1 MSAFVLFAM
10 GRTMSEKERTG
21 QGAAAAKRA
30 YWGGRITEWE
40 RAGQTQKAFCAEHG
54 LVLST
59 FHWWR
64 ARYKRREVAKAVTP
78 FLPIAMHAVSVVE
91 VELRSRT
98 RIRFEGEAALQAVAQ
113 LTARVK

>member
-1 MSAFVLFAM
+1 
-10 GRTMSEKERTG
+10 MSETEQAG
-21 QGAAAAKRA
+21 QGAVATKRA
-30 YWGGRITEWE
+30 YWGQRIREWE
-40 RAGQTQKAFCAEHG
+40 RSGQSQKVFCAKHG

-59 FHWWR
+59 FQWWCAQR
-64 ARYKRREVAKAVTP
+64 KRRKAAKTVTP
-78 FLPIAMHAVSVVE
+78 FLPIAMHAASVVE

>member
-1 MSAFVLFAM
+1 
-10 GRTMSEKERTG
+10 MSEMKQSG
-21 QGAAAAKRA
+21 QGALAAKRA
-30 YWGGRITEWE
+30 YWGQRITEWE
-40 RAGQTQKAFCAEHG
+40 HSGQSQKVFCAEHG

-59 FHWWR
+59 FQWWCAQR
-64 ARYKRREVAKAVTP
+64 KRRAAAKPVLP
-78 FLPIAMHAVSVVE
+78 FLPMAMHAASVVE

>member
-1 MSAFVLFAM
+1 MSALAIFAT
-10 GRTMSEKERTG
+10 GLTMSEKVGVG
-21 QGAAAAKRA
+21 QGALAAKRVH
-30 YWGGRITEWE
+30 WGQRITEWE
-40 RAGQTQKAFCAEHG
+40 HSGQSQKVFCVERG

-59 FHWWR
+59 FQWWCAQR
-64 ARYKRREVAKAVTP
+64 KRRAAAKPVTP
-78 FLPIAMHAVSVVE
+78 FLPIAMHAASVVE

>member
-1 MSAFVLFAM
+1 
-10 GRTMSEKERTG
+10 MSEAGRVG

-30 YWGGRITEWE
+30 YWGQRITEWE
-40 RAGQTQKAFCAEHG
+40 CSGQSQKAFCVERR

-59 FHWWR
+59 FQWWR
-64 ARYKRREVAKAVTP
+64 AQRKRRAMAKPVTP

>member
-1 MSAFVLFAM
+1 MRAKAKAM
-10 GRTMSEKERTG
+10 R
-21 QGAAAAKRA
+21 GALAAKRA
-30 YWGGRITEWE
+30 YWGQRMTEWE
-40 RAGQTQKAFCAEHG
+40 HSGQTKKAFCSEQG

-59 FHWWR
+59 FQWWCAQR
-64 ARYKRREVAKAVTP
+64 KRRAAAKPVTP

>member
-1 MSAFVLFAM
+1 MNKTEQA
-10 GRTMSEKERTG
+10 G
-21 QGAAAAKRA
+21 QGALAAKRA
-30 YWGGRITEWE
+30 YWGQRITEWE
-40 RAGQTQKAFCAEHG
+40 HSGQSQKAFCTERG

-59 FHWWR
+59 FQWWCAQR
-64 ARYKRREVAKAVTP
+64 KRRAQAKSVTP

>member
-1 MSAFVLFAM
+1 
-10 GRTMSEKERTG
+10 MSETEQAG
-21 QGAAAAKRA
+21 QSAVATKRA
-30 YWGGRITEWE
+30 YWGQRITEWE
-40 RAGQTQKAFCAEHG
+40 HSGQSQKAFCLERG

-59 FHWWR
+59 FQWWCAQR
-64 ARYKRREVAKAVTP
+64 KRRTATKPVSP
-78 FLPIAMHAVSVVE
+78 FLPIAMHAASVVE

>member
-1 MSAFVLFAM
+1 M
-10 GRTMSEKERTG
+10 REKGQAG
-21 QGAAAAKRA
+21 QGAVTTKRA
-30 YWGGRITEWE
+30 YWGQRITEWE
-40 RAGQTQKAFCAEHG
+40 HSGQSQKAFCVERG

-59 FHWWR
+59 FQWWCAQR
-64 ARYKRREVAKAVTP
+64 KRRAAAKLVTP

>member
-1 MSAFVLFAM
+1 
-10 GRTMSEKERTG
+10 MSETEQAG
-21 QGAAAAKRA
+21 QGALAAKRA
-30 YWGGRITEWE
+30 YWGQRIAEWE
-40 RAGQTQKAFCAEHG
+40 RSGKSQKAFCAEHC

-59 FHWWR
+59 FQWWC
-64 ARYKRREVAKAVTP
+64 ARRKRRKAAKPAAS
-78 FLPIAMHAVSVVE
+78 FLPIALDAPSVVE

>member
-1 MSAFVLFAM
+1 
-10 GRTMSEKERTG
+10 MSETEQAG
-21 QGAAAAKRA
+21 QGVVATKRA
-30 YWGGRITEWE
+30 YWGQRISEWE
-40 RAGQTQKAFCAEHG
+40 QSGQLQKAFCAERG

-59 FHWWR
+59 FQWWCAQR
-64 ARYKRREVAKAVTP
+64 KRRTAAKSGTP

-91 VELRSRT
+91 VELRTRT

>member
-1 MSAFVLFAM
+1 MNQKATAV
-10 GRTMSEKERTG
+10 
-21 QGAAAAKRA
+21 QGALAAKRA
-30 YWGGRITEWE
+30 YWGQRITEWE
-40 RAGQTQKAFCAEHG
+40 RTGQSQKAFCAERR

-59 FHWWR
+59 FQWWCAQR
-64 ARYKRREVAKAVTP
+64 KRGAAAKPVTP

>member
-1 MSAFVLFAM
+1 MSD
-10 GRTMSEKERTG
+10 TEKAG
-21 QGAAAAKRA
+21 QGVLATKRA
-30 YWGGRITEWE
+30 YWGQRISEWE
-40 RAGQTQKAFCAEHG
+40 QSGQSQKVFCLERG

-59 FHWWR
+59 FQWWCAQR
-64 ARYKRREVAKAVTP
+64 KRRAVAKPVSP
-78 FLPIAMHAVSVVE
+78 FLPIAMHAASVVE

>member
-1 MSAFVLFAM
+1 MSK
-10 GRTMSEKERTG
+10 TEQTG
-21 QGAAAAKRA
+21 QGVVATKRA
-30 YWGGRITEWE
+30 YWGQRITEWE
-40 RAGQTQKAFCAEHG
+40 RSGQSQKAFCAERD

-59 FHWWR
+59 FQWWCAQR
-64 ARYKRREVAKAVTP
+64 KRRAAAKPVTP
-78 FLPIAMHAVSVVE
+78 FLPIAMHAASVVE

>member
-1 MSAFVLFAM
+1 
-10 GRTMSEKERTG
+10 MSEKGQAR
-21 QGAAAAKRA
+21 QGAVTTKRA
-30 YWGGRITEWE
+30 YWGQRITEWE
-40 RAGQTQKAFCAEHG
+40 RSGQSQKAFCVERG

-59 FHWWR
+59 FQWWCAQR
-64 ARYKRREVAKAVTP
+64 KRRAAAKPVTP

-98 RIRFEGEAALQAVAQ
+98 RIRVEGEAALQAIAQ